1 MTDASSSDRS
11 PPGRSHAL
19 ESATLDAHQ
28 VETCRCSRHLSLD
41 AHAAYLDCSSLL
53 AQVHACGGREAQA
66 TSLLVGNVASALKV
80 RGHASLCTQGGCE
93 PMYPR
98 PQRCSSAAALR
109 FQVEPYVLQ
118 VHGAQSAV
126 TGKVMDALMSHGV
139 STYMRLMG

>member
-1 MTDASSSDRS
+1 M
-11 PPGRSHAL
+11 
-19 ESATLDAHQ
+19 
-28 VETCRCSRHLSLD
+28 D

-80 RGHASLCTQGGCE
+80 RGHASLCTQDGCE

-98 PQRCSSAAALR
+98 PQRCVSTLG
-109 FQVEPYVLQ
+109 QVEPYVLQ

-126 TGKVMDALMSHGV
+126 MKGKVMD
-139 STYMRLMG
+139 TRW

>member
-1 MTDASSSDRS
+1 MA
-11 PPGRSHAL
+11 A
-19 ESATLDAHQ
+19 Q
-28 VETCRCSRHLSLD
+28 VEACRCSRHLSLD

-80 RGHASLCTQGGCE
+80 RGHASPLHPGWLRARA
-93 PMYPR
+93 PK
-98 PQRCSSAAALR
+98 AAALR
-109 FQVEPYVLQ
+109 LYAIQVEPYVLQ

-139 STYMRLMG
+139 STYVRLMG